1 VPGDFPIAQHGAKE
15 LAMNHAEIDPSLC
28 TGEPTLESL
37 DDGFSPPVPATGAE
51 DARQPASDDAES
63 FLGTKSPF

>member
-1 VPGDFPIAQHGAKE
+1 
-15 LAMNHAEIDPSLC
+15 MNHAEIDPSLC